1 MNQRTLKAELDAAI
15 QKFQKQ
21 AENLERRGLEDDFQ
35 EALNILTNSTLAA
48 LKDFRNASLNSCE

>member
-1 MNQRTLKAELDAAI
+1 MNQLTLKAELDAAI

-48 LKDFRNASLNSCE
+48 LKDFRNAILNNCE

>member
-1 MNQRTLKAELDAAI
+1 MNQRALKAELDAAI

-48 LKDFRNASLNSCE
+48 LKDFRNAILNSCE

>member
-1 MNQRTLKAELDAAI
+1 MNQRTLKAKLDAAI

-48 LKDFRNASLNSCE
+48 LKDFRNAILNSCE

>member
-48 LKDFRNASLNSCE
+48 LKDFRNAILNSCE

>member
-1 MNQRTLKAELDAAI
+1 MNQLTLKAELDAAI

-48 LKDFRNASLNSCE
+48 LKDFRNAILNSCE